1 MSSKSSDTAS
11 GIAVDHLD
19 ADDPIS
25 ELKGV
30 GPKRS
35 TTLPYSSIESLS
47 RTTADQLLK
56 IDDAKLSPAEAER
69 IMQQANDIMGN
80 GSTAAVEQ
88 GEPDTGPESVA
99 VDDLDADSGSDIP
112 DMSEADTVGIVV
124 GMATADAEESMLAG
138 YDDDELMAQ
147 FASELTAAGLD
158 PSGEGWTPVILGS
171 GMGRPE
177 VVRYL
182 QQAENHEDVLQESAN
197 LDAYE
202 SARDAYQARDKRFV
216 EDDIDGLVAVANGEY
231 VGKFVNLAYDA
242 GLPIH
247 TPPMDDDDDPDGLD
261 VSEA

>member
-1 MSSKSSDTAS
+1 MSSKSNDTAS

-30 GPKRS
+30 GQKRS

-56 IDDAKLSPAEAER
+56 IDDAKLSSAEAER
-69 IMQQANDIMGN
+69 IMQQANDVMDN
-80 GSTAAVEQ
+80 GSTAEVEQ
-88 GEPDTGPESVA
+88 GEPSTGPESVA

-112 DMSEADTVGIVV
+112 DMSEADTVGIIV
-124 GMATADAEESMLAG
+124 GMATADADQSVLAG
-138 YDDDELMAQ
+138 SDDDELMAQ

-158 PSGEGWTPVILGS
+158 PSGEGWKPVILGS

-182 QQAENHEDVLQESAN
+182 QQAENHEDVLQESVN

-202 SARDAYQARDKRFV
+202 SAREAYSARDERFV
-216 EDDIDGLVAVANGEY
+216 EEDIDGLVAVANGEY
-231 VGKFVNLAYDA
+231 VGKFVNLAYDDEI
-242 GLPIH
+242 PIH
-247 TPPMDDDDDPDGLD
+247 TPPMDGDDDPDGLD
-261 VSEA
+261 VSEV